1 MVSPVPSS
9 SSQTGEK
16 DWFRILAETTSTAI
30 FVYRDRLAYVN
41 SAAEQ
46 LSGYTTDELLSMRF
60 RDLVHPDSLELSE
73 ESTLAGNRAQTGSE
87 RLELKIVR
95 KDGDER
101 WIDLTTTTIDLH
113 GEPTILASAFDITDH
128 KQSELALRESQE
140 RLNLAHRAARSVS
153 WEWCPETDRL
163 TVSELADQLFG
174 LPLHKIVR
182 TGEDFVNLVHPED
195 RDRLGRALGRLVR
208 DDRDLSL
215 EVRVISPRGEIRW
228 LAEKAL
234 AVRSSTGWV
243 DRVIGVAHDITE
255 RKITE
260 EALFQEKERAHVTL
274 ASIADGV
281 IRTDPNGAIDYL
293 NPVAQRLTGWTLAE
307 AYGRPSSDIYHV
319 VDEDTGKRVLDP
331 VGHCLKDRREVV
343 FLGGRRVIHRDGT
356 EFPIHD
362 SAAPIRNREGRV
374 IGAILVFKDLS
385 HVRQVEEEMIHLA
398 SHDPLTGWMN
408 RRAFEA
414 ALGVTLEEAGKRA
427 RKHALCHLDLDNFK
441 LVNDTSGHEAGD
453 QLIRQVALII
463 HNKVRR
469 RDVLA
474 RFSGD
479 EFVILFRDCSSDEAR
494 RLAQE
499 ILEALRA
506 FRFRWQDRLF
516 SSRVSIGLA
525 PFTTGSFE
533 PGAVLS
539 WADAACYVAK
549 ESGGDRIH
557 VYRPGDTA
565 VAERRGELQW
575 ISRINQAVE
584 DDRLCLYH
592 QTIQPLNGD
601 PAEPPLA
608 ELFVR
613 LIDDDGD
620 VVAPGAFVAAA
631 ERYGLVST
639 IDEWVLRRA
648 LQIIA
653 DGEHTTDETR
663 FAINVSGQSLGV
675 DGFLGQVVNEFE
687 TSGVAPGRV
696 LFEITETAAI
706 GNLRNALRF
715 ISVLKEMGCRFVLDD
730 FGRGLSSFGY
740 LQNLPVDY
748 LKIDGEFVRRM
759 LTDPIQ
765 AALVALIHEIGDVM
779 GLRTIAESV
788 EDEETLEALTR
799 IGIDYAQGFFIA
811 RPEPLSPQPTGRS
824 PLF

>member
-1 MVSPVPSS
+1 
-9 SSQTGEK
+9 
-16 DWFRILAETTSTAI
+16 
-30 FVYRDRLAYVN
+30 
-41 SAAEQ
+41 
-46 LSGYTTDELLSMRF
+46 
-60 RDLVHPDSLELSE
+60 
-73 ESTLAGNRAQTGSE
+73 
-87 RLELKIVR
+87 
-95 KDGDER
+95 
-101 WIDLTTTTIDLH
+101 
-113 GEPTILASAFDITDH
+113 
-128 KQSELALRESQE
+128 
-140 RLNLAHRAARSVS
+140 
-153 WEWCPETDRL
+153 
-163 TVSELADQLFG
+163 
-174 LPLHKIVR
+174 
-182 TGEDFVNLVHPED
+182 
-195 RDRLGRALGRLVR
+195 
-208 DDRDLSL
+208 
-215 EVRVISPRGEIRW
+215 
-228 LAEKAL
+228 
-234 AVRSSTGWV
+234 
-243 DRVIGVAHDITE
+243 
-255 RKITE
+255 
-260 EALFQEKERAHVTL
+260 
-274 ASIADGV
+274 
-281 IRTDPNGAIDYL
+281 
-293 NPVAQRLTGWTLAE
+293 
-307 AYGRPSSDIYHV
+307 
-319 VDEDTGKRVLDP
+319 
-331 VGHCLKDRREVV
+331 
-343 FLGGRRVIHRDGT
+343 
-356 EFPIHD
+356 
-362 SAAPIRNREGRV
+362 
-374 IGAILVFKDLS
+374 
-385 HVRQVEEEMIHLA
+385 
-398 SHDPLTGWMN
+398 
-408 RRAFEA
+408 
-414 ALGVTLEEAGKRA
+414 
-427 RKHALCHLDLDNFK
+427 
-441 LVNDTSGHEAGD
+441 
-453 QLIRQVALII
+453 
-463 HNKVRR
+463 
-469 RDVLA
+469 
-474 RFSGD
+474 
-479 EFVILFRDCSSDEAR
+479 
-494 RLAQE
+494 
-499 ILEALRA
+499 
-506 FRFRWQDRLF
+506 
-516 SSRVSIGLA
+516 
-525 PFTTGSFE
+525 
-533 PGAVLS
+533 VLS